1 MKKTATYFLL
11 IILSIL
17 TLIFGLTTVKRWIL
31 PYENGRYFDET
42 TMTVIKEQS
51 ILVYFLLT
59 IIAVILV
66 IFLAISISKTSKK

>member
-11 IILSIL
+11 IVLFIL
-17 TLIFGLTTVKRWIL
+17 TVIFGLTTVKRWLL

-42 TMTVIKEQS
+42 TMTIIKEQS

-59 IIAVILV
+59 IITVIFTIFLV
-66 IFLAISISKTSKK
+66 ISINKSAK